1 MAAGSSSLYEYA
13 SAIKRLARGH
23 TVMIHKPYPSG
34 GNPLAFYLGRLTE
47 QGVLKRQSFPAHTE
61 FRLRKGQKLTHK
73 IRGVK

>member
-1 MAAGSSSLYEYA
+1 
-13 SAIKRLARGH
+13 
-23 TVMIHKPYPSG
+23 
-34 GNPLAFYLGRLTE
+34 TE